1 MLHGGGGAVENR
13 GIEIVQRMNAI
24 CPDTLQGRLMLV
36 LSREPGEA
44 VIIDDVVFTLA
55 RVADGYVEASLRKT
69 AGGSHTVITLPHHKR
84 IDICY
89 GVQVV
94 FIEATDVRA
103 TLGFEHPPEVT
114 ICRRAYLESAGPG

>member
-1 MLHGGGGAVENR
+1 MLNGDCGVFKIGALKLSNVER
-13 GIEIVQRMNAI
+13 HF
-24 CPDTLQGRLMLV
+24 PDTLPGCLMLV

-69 AGGSHTVITLPHHKR
+69 AGGIPTVITLPHHR
-84 IDICY
+84 HIDICY

-94 FIEATDVRA
+94 FIEATGVRA

-114 ICRRAYLESAGPG
+114 ICRPAYPESVGTD

>member
-1 MLHGGGGAVENR
+1 
-13 GIEIVQRMNAI
+13 
-24 CPDTLQGRLMLV
+24 MLV

-55 RVADGYVEASLRKT
+55 RVADGYVEASLRKA
-69 AGGSHTVITLPHHKR
+69 AGGIPTVITLPHHRR

-94 FIEATDVRA
+94 FIQATGVRA
-103 TLGFEHPPEVT
+103 TLGFEHPPEVA
-114 ICRRAYLESAGPG
+114 ICRLSYPESAGTD